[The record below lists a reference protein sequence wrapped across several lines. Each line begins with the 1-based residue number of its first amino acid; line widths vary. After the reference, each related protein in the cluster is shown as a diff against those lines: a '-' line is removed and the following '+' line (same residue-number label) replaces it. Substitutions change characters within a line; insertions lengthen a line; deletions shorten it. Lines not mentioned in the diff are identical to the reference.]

1 MCYKSVRRATRRR
14 IFRRRSNG
22 ARHDFLLRALVDA
35 RPHVKILTRAVRL
48 PRFVTLNPLRARLVR
63 RDKLFTLGHTLFL
76 NLGLVIHRFVVL
88 DVAPARAID
97 RSIVPSSRRQSP
109 LSRAS
114 RRGRPVLP
122 PDAFPPEPS
131 SRLSRLVSA
140 SPHAHLRRPS
150 VRQTVKS
157 RARTGRSGRSPK
169 AFAVVTPSAR
179 FGTPRRATGP
189 KTRRR
194 TRSNDRTRTFTR
206 ARNART
212 NRWNDT
218 GDRKRSKAIDR
229 TTANCVRERGSREAK
244 DLIDNRRER

>member
-1 MCYKSVRRATRRR
+1 MKKSRQSVFRSRLRSVKRVRSAKRLFA
-14 IFRRRSNG
+14 RS
-22 ARHDFLLRALVDA
+22 RPSLRVL
-35 RPHVKILTRAVRL
+35 RTHRAVRL

-114 RRGRPVLP
+114 RRGRPPLP

-131 SRLSRLVSA
+131 SRLSRRVSA

-194 TRSNDRTRTFTR
+194 TRSNDRTRTFTHAPD

-212 NRWNDT
+212 NR
-218 GDRKRSKAIDR
+218 RKRYRRSKTKEGDR

-244 DLIDNRRER
+244 DRIDNRRER

>member
-1 MCYKSVRRATRRR
+1 MKKSHQSVFRSRLRSVKRVRSAKRLFA
-14 IFRRRSNG
+14 RS
-22 ARHDFLLRALVDA
+22 RPSLRVL
-35 RPHVKILTRAVRL
+35 RTHRAVRL

-114 RRGRPVLP
+114 RRGRPVP
-122 PDAFPPEPS
+122 TTDAFYPEPS
-131 SRLSRLVSA
+131 SRLSRRVSA

-157 RARTGRSGRSPK
+157 HWTHWTLWTFPKSLRGGNPKRALRHTPTRDGTEDPTENAIERSNANVHARAKRENEPVERYRRSKTKQGDRSHHRELRARERL
-169 AFAVVTPSAR
+169 AR
-179 FGTPRRATGP
+179 GEGF
-189 KTRRR
+189 
-194 TRSNDRTRTFTR
+194 DR
-206 ARNART
+206 
-212 NRWNDT
+212 
-218 GDRKRSKAIDR
+218 
-229 TTANCVRERGSREAK
+229 
-244 DLIDNRRER
+244 

>member
-14 IFRRRSNG
+14 VFRRRSNG

-35 RPHVKILTRAVRL
+35 RPHVKILTLHETPNEEIPPVSLSFASSIRTTRLRSAKRLFARSRPSLRVLRTHRAVRL

-122 PDAFPPEPS
+122 PDAFYPERPS
-131 SRLSRLVSA
+131 LSRLSRRVSA

-157 RARTGRSGRSPK
+157 HWT
-169 AFAVVTPSAR
+169 
-179 FGTPRRATGP
+179 
-189 KTRRR
+189 
-194 TRSNDRTRTFTR
+194 
-206 ARNART
+206 
-212 NRWNDT
+212 
-218 GDRKRSKAIDR
+218 
-229 TTANCVRERGSREAK
+229 
-244 DLIDNRRER
+244 L